1 MASRMNV
8 LKQPRAGSANVHA
21 LAPITQDLKDDDPSA
36 VKLPEGYHEPMAEMV
51 ARRFEDAR
59 RWRNTDRIGDA
70 SVQTVLERC
79 YQQAEGMMD
88 PCMMEAIE
96 ETGVDIVLNQTLLK
110 VEAAEGWS
118 RSIIS
123 DSEDMPFTV
132 ERTPIPEVSKR
143 DMDEAF
149 RRMKRRV
156 FDLNQSP
163 VDDLWALARQVKSQV
178 RREVESIS
186 DVKAKS
192 MERLMFDQCV
202 EGKFRS
208 AMTQVIRDFF
218 LYPAAFL
225 EGPVPVVKNVMEW
238 SGNRLRDVRRVRM
251 VARRISPFDAYPSS
265 DSPDTQQGS
274 YVVMVRRM
282 TLDQLF
288 EASSMKSYIGKNVVD
303 AVKSFNRQNTRFDW
317 LQRNP
322 ERVTTFWREDEEIEV
337 LRMHGKFSGRE
348 LATYGLQ
355 VDDGRFYEATIE
367 TLGGYV
373 IAARIN
379 KNPNPNPRP
388 IHSAAMS
395 RNGDRIWGIG
405 VAQKVRDPER
415 AFHSVLRAL
424 IRNSHYS
431 SGPIGEVDFTRIQRF
446 LREDMLGMIDPYTIQ
461 PVDPDVSGGGRPAH
475 YFHTIPNTGAALLAV
490 MQYFERIIDRI
501 TQIPAAFHGE
511 ALGTGVNR
519 TFRGVTLLQ
528 GNALKGLQTS
538 LTDFGRGV
546 IAPFAETLFIYNMHF
561 SEDDGVKGDAKPRV
575 RDIAGLLQR
584 EVEKQE
590 KTERLMLVAQIG
602 QTGELP
608 KGVMSW
614 VAHEALKAAGVPIE
628 DFADAEDAR
637 GGPQAPLPGTPEG
650 LVSAGPM
657 TPRGPDAG
665 MPPQTPS
672 AAAA

>member
-1 MASRMNV
+1 MNV
-8 LKQPRAGSANVHA
+8 LKKPRAGSANIHA
-21 LAPITQDLKDDDPSA
+21 VPTIKQDLGDDPSA
-36 VKLPEGYHEPMAEMV
+36 VALPEGYHEPLAELV
-51 ARRFEDAR
+51 AARFENAR

-70 SVQTVLERC
+70 SVSEVLTRC
-79 YQQAEGMMD
+79 YRQAEGMVD
-88 PCMMEAIE
+88 PCLMDQIE
-96 ETGVDIVLNQTLLK
+96 ESGVDLVLNQTLLK

-123 DSEDMPFTV
+123 DTEDMPFTV
-132 ERTPIPEVSKR
+132 EATPIPELSKR
-143 DMDEAF
+143 DMEVAF
-149 RRMKRRV
+149 RAMKKRV
-156 FDLNQSP
+156 FDLEQPP
-163 VDDLWALARQVKSQV
+163 VEDLWALARQVKAET
-178 RREVESIS
+178 RRRVEAEAG
-186 DVKAKS
+186 VKAKA

-202 EGKFRS
+202 EGKVRLS
-208 AMTQVIRDFF
+208 LTQVIRDFY
-218 LYPAAFL
+218 LYPACFL
-225 EGPVPVVKNVMEW
+225 EGPIPVVRNVMEW
-238 SGNRLRDVRRVRM
+238 SGNRLRDVRRVVM
-251 VARRISPFDAYPSS
+251 TARRRSPFDVFPSS
-265 DSPDTQQGS
+265 DSPDTQRGS
-274 YVVMVRRM
+274 YIVTVDRM

-288 EASSMKSYIGKNVVD
+288 EASSMKSYIGKNVL
-303 AVKSFNRQNTRFDW
+303 AAIKSFNRESVRFDW
-317 LQRNP
+317 LNRNP
-322 ERVTTFWREDEEIEV
+322 ERITTFWRADEEIDV
-337 LRMHGKFSGRE
+337 LTMYGKFSGRE
-348 LATYGLQ
+348 LAAYGLQ
-355 VDDGRFYEATIE
+355 VDDGRFYEAIIK

-379 KNPNPNPRP
+379 KNPDPSPRP
-388 IHSAAMS
+388 IHSATMS

-415 AFHSVLRAL
+415 ALHSVVRAI
-424 IRNSHYS
+424 IRNSHFS

-461 PVDPDVSGGGRPAH
+461 PVDPDISGGGRPAH
-475 YFHTIPNTGAALLAV
+475 YFHTIPNTAAALLAV
-490 MQYFERIIDRI
+490 MQYFERLIDRV

-511 ALGTGVNR
+511 AMGTGVNR

-561 SEDDGVKGDAKPRV
+561 SEDEGVKGDAKPRV

-614 VAHEALKAAGVPIE
+614 VAHEALKAVGVPIE

-637 GGPQAPLPGTPEG
+637 GGPQAPLPGTPPG
-650 LVSAGPM
+650 VQSQGAM

-665 MPPQTPS
+665 MPPQSPAS
-672 AAAA
+672 AGAMPA